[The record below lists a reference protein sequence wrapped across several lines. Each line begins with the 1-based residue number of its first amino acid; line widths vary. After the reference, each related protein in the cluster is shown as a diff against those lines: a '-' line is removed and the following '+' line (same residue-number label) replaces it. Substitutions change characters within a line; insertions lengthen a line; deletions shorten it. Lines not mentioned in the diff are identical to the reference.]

1 MHHRGA
7 RLIAHLIFHRTRR
20 RRELDRER
28 DVARIET
35 QVLDESETDDVAVEV
50 WIADNL
56 QRLEHSRLVNLH
68 ILKNIVHSA
77 PVPEASPNRGVMIVL
92 AYLWLLAV
100 IPLLLEKQDS
110 EVQWH
115 AKHGIVL
122 MIAELLGLFAY
133 MLLTSVVSLATFGL
147 GCILGLFLV
156 FAWVA
161 ILALHVAAIIKGVNG
176 GRLVIPGLSE
186 YANRF

>member
-1 MHHRGA
+1 
-7 RLIAHLIFHRTRR
+7 
-20 RRELDRER
+20 
-28 DVARIET
+28 
-35 QVLDESETDDVAVEV
+35 
-50 WIADNL
+50 
-56 QRLEHSRLVNLH
+56 LH

-77 PVPEASPNRGVMIVL
+77 PVPDASPNRGVMIVL

-100 IPLLLEKQDS
+100 IPLLVEKQDP

-122 MIAELLGLFAY
+122 MIAELAALFAY
-133 MLLTSVVSLATFGL
+133 MLLTSIVTVAAFGL
-147 GCILGLFLV
+147 GCILSLFLV
-156 FAWVA
+156 FAWFG

-176 GRLVIPGLSE
+176 GRLIIPGLSD